1 MTHAIELTGLTKTFD
16 QVQAV
21 SDLTLRVEPGQVL
34 GFLGPNGAGK
44 TTTIKAICGLIKPT
58 AGEIRLNGFDVARQ
72 RRQAM
77 RQFGAVLEGSRSVYW
92 RMSAWDNLLYFGR
105 LKGASGSKLKERAE
119 TMLRELELWD
129 RKDDLVGSFSRG
141 MQQKVSIA
149 CALAADP
156 PIVLLDE
163 PTLGL
168 DLEAS
173 RVVKAWVQ
181 RLVRE
186 HGKTVVL
193 TTHQLDLAEELS
205 DRVAIIRRG
214 KLLADRPVG
223 ELLSL
228 FRDEAFYELR
238 LGGTV
243 AEGTTLPGLTIS
255 SAEGHTTLTGS
266 FKAQDELYQALD
278 RVRALGVPLVSV
290 ARVEPDLEEVFA
302 RVLKEAA

>member
-105 LKGASGSKLKERAE
+105 LKGASGSQLKERAE

-168 DLEAS
+168 DLDAS

-186 HGKTVVL
+186 HGKTV
-193 TTHQLDLAEELS
+193 
-205 DRVAIIRRG
+205 
-214 KLLADRPVG
+214 
-223 ELLSL
+223 
-228 FRDEAFYELR
+228 
-238 LGGTV
+238 
-243 AEGTTLPGLTIS
+243 
-255 SAEGHTTLTGS
+255 
-266 FKAQDELYQALD
+266 
-278 RVRALGVPLVSV
+278 
-290 ARVEPDLEEVFA
+290 
-302 RVLKEAA
+302 